1 MSCHW
6 YIQQPLDSVATRSKV
21 QMLPTGNSGRARV
34 QSLYFSRTSGS
45 IWTLWQNFRQHLDQH
60 LDIVA
65 GAKTVQKDWELY
77 GKQSLLNARGGRTS
91 TASAV
96 MCRTM
101 TTMIIMMMMRSCA
114 LVMMRLLKDI
124 DMFG

>member
-1 MSCHW
+1 
-6 YIQQPLDSVATRSKV
+6 
-21 QMLPTGNSGRARV
+21 MLPTGNSGRARV

-60 LDIVA
+60 LDLVA
-65 GAKTVQKDWELY
+65 GAKAVQKEWELY
-77 GKQSLLNARGGRTS
+77 EEQSLLNAKRGGRTS

-101 TTMIIMMMMRSCA
+101 TTMIMMMMMRSCA
-114 LVMMRLLKDI
+114 LVMMRLLKDV